1 MSDEESGGVQGLR
14 VWVADAAERVKRL
27 IPAMGAGA
35 VPPRAY
41 DASIAELDQLAVLLD
56 HDPCARSAVSVWLGG
71 ALAMRQSAG
80 GGEAADRE
88 RAERLLREARDRGTA
103 LGASAAEEDRRWAAL
118 FLVTVMTPIRSQQGG
133 FGAVP
138 DLSAFVD
145 WLTRV
150 GPAGMTAF
158 ATELRELTPEV
169 LELPLPPE
177 FLGELERMQGLI
189 SASPG
194 PEFTDLLMSTMPAG
208 DPFAERLRQ
217 MMDQM
222 VGMAGPGQGP
232 GPGQGRGP
240 GTDPGP
246 GPAPAPAPD
255 PDPAPG
261 PGPDP
266 APGPGTGTG
275 TGPAPAPGPVSDPG
289 PGLAPDPG
297 PDPDPGPGPSP
308 DPGHAPAP
316 APGPDPRPGPDQAP
330 NPTLTPDDIR
340 RLAAAMDAVHAASQ
354 GLDDVLKS
362 GDPQALNGLLRRL
375 RSVQDQPPPGP
386 DPASGLEALRALLLN
401 ISPGVGGTIQDRS
414 AGRAHLGTIVGHLEN
429 LGGALPPGMADP
441 AVVGRALDLYSR
453 VLDAGG
459 PEDVPALRGLV
470 DEAEALAKTVPEGH
484 QLRFVVHMALG
495 AAYVRLGTVV
505 GDKEMLLRALPYM
518 EKGMSGVRESGLP
531 FAEEIPLPKVP
542 DFDLLRA
549 GLTGETAPVYDHVPP
564 PPDASTED
572 LHTSALSV
580 ALHYSLTRDRAV
592 LGTLIEELERVRD
605 GVRAGKAPRI
615 AADALWNLAQAYR
628 ECGVR
633 NQDVKDIRALE
644 AAEEALSALAA
655 DVLLQAGAEHGLL
668 AARSGVNRGVQAAL
682 WAASQGRLHEAVAAL
697 ELGRALVLHAASTSS
712 AVPELL
718 DEGGHHDLAEAWRT
732 VGADRAAGAVGA
744 DRAPGAAGENG
755 VPGELPSTL
764 RRRALEA
771 LGYRR
776 EGGLLG
782 MPTLSDLADG
792 LTESGADALVYLV
805 PGEGENPGVAIIVAP
820 ELGAA
825 VKVLPLLSGASSG
838 PLEAYLD
845 ATEIRDAAA
854 RDGRPGDPTAV
865 QAWEEALAALCDWAY
880 EVLGPVLAA
889 LEEALAAAGERDE
902 RLLRI
907 VLVPCGRLGIVPW
920 HAARLPGD
928 APHDY
933 LCRTTVVSYAAS
945 GGQFLRTVRRA
956 ARDPVAAPVLLAD
969 PTLDLTHA
977 EVEVM
982 ALRDAF
988 YRQARLCG
996 GIFEVPEE
1004 ELVAGTPDDVLAFLA
1019 DGTSL
1024 LHVASHGSAG
1034 TRPTV
1039 SALHLAAPGR
1049 SGDTPDDERGTDPG
1063 MLTVTRLLD
1072 RPDAQQGAEEGPLV
1086 VLSACQTDLSTRD
1099 HDEALTLT
1107 TAFVSGGAR
1116 DVVGSRWTTD
1126 DGTSALLMAVFHHH
1140 LTVEGLSPVD
1150 ALRAAQLW
1158 MLDPRR
1164 ENPGS
1169 LSGVLLRQLER
1180 PDLDRIPLWAA
1191 FIHQGH
1197 PGRGERRTG
1206 GGGGSDERGQCG

>member
-1 MSDEESGGVQGLR
+1 MSDAESGGVQGLR
-14 VWVADAAERVKRL
+14 VWVADAVERVKRL

-41 DASIAELDQLAVLLD
+41 DASVAELDQLERLLD
-56 HDPCARSAVSVWLGG
+56 HDPGAHSAVSVWLGG

-80 GGEAADRE
+80 GGEPADRE

-118 FLVTVMTPIRSQQGG
+118 FLVTVMAPIRSQPGG

-145 WLTRV
+145 WLTRE

-158 ATELRELTPEV
+158 AAELRELTPEV

-177 FLGELERMQGLI
+177 FLGELERMQGLV

-208 DPFAERLRQ
+208 DPFADRLRQ
-217 MMDQM
+217 MMHQM
-222 VGMAGPGQGP
+222 FGMADPGAGADPAAGAGPSPGPGAGPSPGPGPCPGSGAGP
-232 GPGQGRGP
+232 GPGPGP
-240 GTDPGP
+240 DPGPDPGP
-246 GPAPAPAPD
+246 GPAPAPAP
-255 PDPAPG
+255 
-261 PGPDP
+261 
-266 APGPGTGTG
+266 
-275 TGPAPAPGPVSDPG
+275 GPVSG
-289 PGLAPDPG
+289 PDPG
-297 PDPDPGPGPSP
+297 PDPDP
-308 DPGHAPAP
+308 APAPDP
-316 APGPDPRPGPDQAP
+316 APGPAP
-330 NPTLTPDDIR
+330 NPTFTPDDIR
-340 RLAAAMDAVHAASQ
+340 RLAAGMDAVHAASQ

-375 RSVQDQPPPGP
+375 RAVQDQPPPGP
-386 DPASGLEALRALLLN
+386 DPTSGLEALRALLLN
-401 ISPGVGGTIQDRS
+401 ISPGVGGTIQDRA
-414 AGRAHLGTIVGHLEN
+414 AGRAHLESIVGHLEN
-429 LGGALPPGMADP
+429 LGGALPPGTADP

-470 DEAEALAKTVPEGH
+470 DEAEGLAKAVPEGH
-484 QLRFVVHMALG
+484 QLRFVVDMALG

-518 EKGMSGVRESGLP
+518 EEGMSGVRESGLP
-531 FAEEIPLPKVP
+531 FAGEIPLPKVP

-549 GLTGETAPVYDHVPP
+549 GLTGDTAPVYDHVPP

-592 LGTLIEELERVRD
+592 LDTLIDELERVRD

-644 AAEEALSALAA
+644 AAKEALSALAA

-668 AARSGVNRGVQAAL
+668 AARSGADRGVQAAL

-718 DEGGHHDLAEAWRT
+718 DEGGHHDLAEAWR
-732 VGADRAAGAVGA
+732 AVGA
-744 DRAPGAAGENG
+744 DRAPGAVAADRAPGAADENG
-755 VPGELPSTL
+755 VPDELPSTL

-782 MPTLSDLADG
+782 MPALSDLADG
-792 LTESGADALVYLV
+792 LAGSGADALVYLV
-805 PGEGENPGVAIIVAP
+805 PGEAENPGVAILVAP

-845 ATEIRDAAA
+845 ATEVRDAAA
-854 RDGRPGDPTAV
+854 RDGRPDDPTAV
-865 QAWEEALAALCDWAY
+865 RAREAWEEALAALCDWAY
-880 EVLGPVLAA
+880 EVLGPVLAD

-956 ARDPVAAPVLLAD
+956 PRDPMAAPVLLAD

-1049 SGDTPDDERGTDPG
+1049 SGETPADEGGTAPG
-1063 MLTVTRLLD
+1063 LLTVTRLLD
-1072 RPDAQQGAEEGPLV
+1072 RPDAQKAAEQGPLV

-1169 LSGVLLRQLER
+1169 LSGVLLRPLER
-1180 PDLDRIPLWAA
+1180 PDLGRIALWAA

-1206 GGGGSDERGQCG
+1206 EGGGSDERGQ